1 LIRHAFRGNDAAM
14 KRIELELYADR
25 ISRHAERLR
34 DEIDGA
40 RTRIAWARFEHEARA
55 SLGQHDGAVLEA
67 LGVFAGA
74 DELAERRLLDR
85 RIRQL
90 AIVERYQAVVER
102 TLSEASDAI
111 SPPSSS

>member
-1 LIRHAFRGNDAAM
+1 MN
-14 KRIELELYADR
+14 RIELELYADR
-25 ISRHAERLR
+25 VSRHAERLR

-40 RTRIAWARFEHEARA
+40 RTRIAWARFEHDARA
-55 SLGQHDGAVLEA
+55 GLGQHDGAVLEA

-85 RIRQL
+85 RVRQL
-90 AIVERYQAVVER
+90 AIVERYQALVER

-111 SPPSSS
+111 RPPSSS